1 MKDLPYY
8 NEKLRNSYAKRK
20 EENKQV
26 HTRTKR
32 RERSQASS
40 VESDEELPY
49 YNPIP
54 SHSVP
59 DYKIK
64 DLDKSLLTRIK
75 SSPSLLGSQ
84 SRLQSQ
90 VGIKSSIIS
99 SQKLIYGFIHHFAPQ
114 KIKPEKLKIENLYE
128 CIKELIQLDI
138 SPQHLE
144 SSKLMRLV
152 KLFKEEFIDSKNLE
166 LQNLAKI
173 AHKLYLYWKRSLIGY
188 QLDKLAK
195 ENEEIVVHVI
205 EDEPDEYQP
214 MIKATASV
222 ETQLRVPKKRGRPA
236 KKKVQSLPEEPNKL
250 IKLTPKYENVANVYK
265 VPDIEE
271 VKSEETVESEPKND
285 DLMSDIRGYKE
296 SISPLQE
303 MKLYENKELRKS
315 LLRKIAKILQ
325 KKGLTKQVS
334 RDRAM
339 NIDREIREID
349 GNFGDRY
356 ISLLQK
362 FKRYME
368 KLPNLIEK
376 DHRFDIES
384 LTRQFYIQD

>member
-1 MKDLPYY
+1 
-8 NEKLRNSYAKRK
+8 
-20 EENKQV
+20 V
-26 HTRTKR
+26 
-32 RERSQASS
+32 
-40 VESDEELPY
+40 SDEEFSY
-49 YNPIP
+49 CNSIP

-59 DYKIK
+59 DCKIK

-75 SSPSLLGSQ
+75 SSPSIMVSHL
-84 SRLQSQ
+84 RLQSQ
-90 VGIKSSIIS
+90 VGIKSSILS
-99 SQKLIYGFIHHFAPQ
+99 SQKLIYGFIRHFAPQ
-114 KIKPEKLKIENLYE
+114 DIKPEKLTIDNLYE

-138 SPQHLE
+138 SPQQLE

-152 KLFKEEFIDSKNLE
+152 KLFKEEFIDSKNLM
-166 LQNLAKI
+166 LQNLAKT

-195 ENEEIVVHVI
+195 ESEEIVMHLI
-205 EDEPDEYQP
+205 EDEPGEYQP
-214 MIKATASV
+214 MIKSTAACV
-222 ETQLRVPKKRGRPA
+222 ETQPHVTKKRGRPA
-236 KKKVQSLPEEPNKL
+236 KKKVQSSPEVPNKFM
-250 IKLTPKYENVANVYK
+250 KLTPKYENVANAYK

-271 VKSEETVESEPKND
+271 IKSTETLESEPKND
-285 DLMSDIRGYKE
+285 NLVADIKDFTK

-303 MKLYENKELRKS
+303 IKLYENKELRKS

-368 KLPNLIEK
+368 KLPNLSEK
-376 DHRFDIES
+376 DPKFDIES
-384 LTRQFYIQD
+384 LTHQFYIQD